1 MLDKIKQSTDI
12 DALQRNYQSVCA
24 TPAGQDS
31 LKIDMAVSAFNFVTL
46 ISMHVFGI

>member
-31 LKIDMAVSAFNFVTL
+31 LKIDTAVSAFNFVTS
-46 ISMHVFGI
+46 IIMHVFGI